1 MEISCAV
8 GSGLLLAV
16 VVNLALAR
24 APPTILL
31 VLVLVLVLVLYED
44 ERPSQPSCSISSKV
58 RFGT

>member
-1 MEISCAV
+1 M

-44 ERPSQPSCSISSKV
+44 ERPSQPSCSISPKV